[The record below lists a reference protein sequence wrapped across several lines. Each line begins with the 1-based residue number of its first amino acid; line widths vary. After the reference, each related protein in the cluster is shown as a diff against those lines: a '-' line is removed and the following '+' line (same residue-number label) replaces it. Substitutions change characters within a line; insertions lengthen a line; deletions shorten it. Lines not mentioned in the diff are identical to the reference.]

1 MASKRDVPSCP
12 APRITLEQWRCL
24 VAVVDY
30 GGYAQAAEQLN
41 KSQSSVTYAVQKLQ
55 SMLKVRAFEIQGRKA
70 VLTGTGEML
79 YRRARALLEDAG
91 GVERAARKSSAG
103 YESEIALAVEV
114 LFPMW
119 LMLQCLERFGAESP
133 HTRIEMLE
141 SVIEGTQEAISR
153 GAVDLAI
160 SPFIPP
166 GFNGEPLILVRFVP
180 VAHPDH
186 PLHRLRRE
194 ITVRDLR
201 NHRHLVVRD
210 TASVRKKDNAFVE
223 VAQRWTFTNM
233 STSIGAASRGYG
245 FAWFPEHKIR
255 SELADGTLKVLPLR
269 GGRERMVQVYLVF
282 PDRDAAGPG
291 VLRLADIVKEEVAKV
306 VKEC

>member
-1 MASKRDVPSCP
+1 MPTAKRVPACP
-12 APRITLEQWRCL
+12 MPRITLEQWRCL

-30 GGYAQAAEQLN
+30 DGYAQAAEHLN

-55 SMLKVRAFEIQGRKA
+55 TMLKVRAFEIQGRKA
-70 VLTGTGEML
+70 VLTPAGQML

-91 GVERAARKSSAG
+91 SVERAARKASAG
-103 YESEIALAVEV
+103 YESEIAIAVEV
-114 LFPMW
+114 LFPTW

-141 SVIEGTQEAISR
+141 SVLDGTQEAIVR
-153 GAVDLAI
+153 GQVDLAI
-160 SPFIPP
+160 SPSVPP
-166 GFNGEPLILVRFVP
+166 GFNGEPLTLIRFVP

-186 PLHRLRRE
+186 ALHRLGRE

-210 TASVRKKDNAFVE
+210 TASVRKKDSAMIE

-233 STSIGAASRGYG
+233 ATSIGAASRGYG

-255 SELADGTLKVLPLR
+255 SELKEGTLKLLPLR
-269 GGRERMVQVYLVF
+269 DGRERVAQLYLIF
-282 PDRDAAGPG
+282 ADPDAAGPG
-291 VLRLADIVKEEVAKV
+291 VRRLAQIVKDEVARV
-306 VKEC
+306 LKEC